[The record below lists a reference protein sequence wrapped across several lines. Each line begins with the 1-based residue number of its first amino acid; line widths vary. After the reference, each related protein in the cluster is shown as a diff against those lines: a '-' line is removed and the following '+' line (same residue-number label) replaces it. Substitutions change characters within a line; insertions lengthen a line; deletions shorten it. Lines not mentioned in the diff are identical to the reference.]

1 MSFERM
7 PCKAVSRIE
16 KGITGTFYVIF
27 LFLFT
32 FLTLGVL
39 FGNIGYE
46 YNLLLLFTIVFL
58 CATFSAAIFYLIR
71 KYAERL
77 VKYETILLIL
87 FLSVFFVVQLYLG
100 YRLRF
105 DSAFDFAAVYRGAVQ
120 WVETGSFRD
129 YYEYYQYFPNNLG
142 AMTFLFVFFKAGRFF
157 GFTNYFMLGVVLNSI
172 LLSFTMLCS
181 YLAAKKIAGSAGGF
195 LCLYFFLISPP
206 FYILGAAFYTDSL
219 SMLFPV
225 LFYNLYLCLK
235 NGIGMTRRKR
245 KLLYV
250 AMALVITLGAFIK
263 FTVMIMAV
271 AVIIDCLLSGK
282 FRQACVMIVGI
293 CACLLIIQVSFQSY
307 LYKYHLNR
315 ENAERMNT
323 PLTHWIM
330 MGLNPSSAGAYHPDD
345 YTFTRSFTDVEERNA
360 AILDVI
366 GERIKENGMDGMT
379 RLFTQ
384 KVTKAFGDGTY
395 AISDFLDDGPA
406 ERGKIHE
413 YVLYDG
419 KYYDRYQYITQ
430 GVLITV
436 YLFVIIG
443 ATAALGKG
451 DKSVLPLF
459 VAIFGLILFL
469 AIWES
474 SSRYFLNFIPIL
486 FLSASY
492 GGASKSVRF
501 L

>member
-1 MSFERM
+1 MSFERILCR
-7 PCKAVSRIE
+7 PISRIE
-16 KGITGTFYVIF
+16 RGITGTFYAIF

-46 YNLLLLFTIVFL
+46 YNLLLLFIFVFI
-58 CATFSAAIFYLIR
+58 CAAFSAAVFYLIR

-77 VKYETILLIL
+77 VKYDAILLIL
-87 FLSVFFVVQLYLG
+87 FLCIFFAVQLYLG

-105 DSAFDFAAVYRGAVQ
+105 ASAFDFAAVYRGAVQ
-120 WVETGSFRD
+120 WVETGSFQD

-142 AMTFLFVFFKAGRFF
+142 AMTFLFLFFKAGRFF
-157 GFTNYFMLGVVLNSI
+157 GITNYFMLGVLLNSI

-181 YLAAKKIAGSAGGF
+181 YLVAKKIAGSAGGF
-195 LCLYFFLISPP
+195 LCLYFFMISPP

-235 NGIGMTRRKR
+235 NGIGLTRMKR
-245 KLLYV
+245 KWLYI

-282 FRQACVMIVGI
+282 LQQACMMIAGI
-293 CACLLIIQVSFQSY
+293 CACFLVIQVSFHSY
-307 LYKYHLNR
+307 LYKYHLDQ

-345 YTFTRSFTDVEERNA
+345 YTFTRSFTDMEERNA

-366 GERIKENGMDGMT
+366 GKRIRENGMDGMT
-379 RLFTQ
+379 RLFTR

-406 ERGKIHE
+406 ERSKIHE

-419 KYYDRYQYITQ
+419 KYYARYQYITQ
-430 GVLITV
+430 SVLITI

-443 ATAALGKG
+443 ASVAFRKG
-451 DKSVLPLF
+451 DKSVLALF
-459 VAIFGLILFL
+459 TAIFGLILFL
-469 AIWES
+469 AMWES

-486 FLSASY
+486 FLSAVY